1 MAFGTGKRGL
11 PASFLSNPTI
21 SNNSLRLKICSG
33 LFRFSFDGFVR
44 LVTTKNDFIVMN
56 IKRAYVTELDENG
69 LRTTVISETY
79 DAVNNLSKENFLDL
93 YYEKKS

>member
-1 MAFGTGKRGL
+1 
-11 PASFLSNPTI
+11 
-21 SNNSLRLKICSG
+21 
-33 LFRFSFDGFVR
+33 
-44 LVTTKNDFIVMN
+44 MN

-69 LRTTVISETY
+69 LRITVISETY